1 MVISRFEVP
10 EGLELQKVAAVVGAV
25 LAYLEEEEKS
35 AGRAAYSYVKRKSL
49 SWRRLA
55 LQEQCFEFSLR
66 R

>member
-1 MVISRFEVP
+1 MVISRFKAS

-25 LAYLEEEEKS
+25 LAYLEEEKKS
-35 AGRAAYSYVKRKSL
+35 TGRTAYSYVKRKSL
-49 SWRRLA
+49 SWRKLA